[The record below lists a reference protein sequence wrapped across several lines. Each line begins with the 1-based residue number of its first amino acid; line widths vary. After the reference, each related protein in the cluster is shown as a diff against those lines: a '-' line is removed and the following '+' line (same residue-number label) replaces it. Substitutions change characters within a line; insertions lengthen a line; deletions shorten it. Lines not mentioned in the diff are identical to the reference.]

1 MCAAVEAAVKHP
13 AVNGADKRTK
23 GMLTASF
30 EARQLFNDDGR
41 QRGFAPGSA
50 ARAMPGLRE
59 QRKTRQFC
67 DVVFRATDGAEIWA
81 HRFVMSAKYSGC
93 YALFT
98 LAKESMAPEQRKQVG
113 CPPIRAVIKDL
124 EGSMI
129 ELLVDFAYHIQ
140 LHERIG
146 THNIVEVLELS
157 EVLKVRRRKSWTMGF
172 LKLRSLV
179 EALMD
184 ANQGAKVLTR
194 FEITCLKTLKQDL
207 EPENSIETYHLATR
221 RGYDNLAKEA
231 LRYTLRNFDQ
241 VWKNSAQFE
250 ALTPEEMRSILEDNR
265 LNAPSEVEE
274 TFQAIIKWISADAA
288 TRKGIPREVPASRSL
303 AARFTTAYGT
313 SLTRCF
319 REFETVVTHPQ
330 VHGDEDSLKVLNVI
344 HQTLIRRSMEVG
356 KVAGIDLSPRQWLT
370 PRLPKHILFLFGG
383 WTTSGAT
390 NNMITY
396 NCRAQKWRVM
406 GSQCTTPRAHHGA
419 AVIDSSIYFVGGYNG
434 HEYCHSVVCFDVPL
448 ARWSAKAGMTYARA
462 HVSVAVL
469 QASDEL
475 RYLICTTLTGE
486 SWQREVKNAS
496 VQGHIYAMGGRDG
509 ISRTKTVERYD
520 IEMNHWSMVADM
532 NEVRSGASAAAARG
546 RIYIVEFY
554 DPSTNAWTRIATMT
568 IPRSST
574 KVLAYKDALYIIGGY
589 NDNGR
594 LSSMELL
601 DIRRARFSE
610 LPSMPY
616 AKSHFAA
623 AVLDGCIYT
632 IGGWNGRTTLKL
644 VEKYDVA
651 SRTWFTA
658 PEVSADCWESAACVV
673 EDIADPTSWI

>member
-1 MCAAVEAAVKHP
+1 MCAAVEAAVTHP
-13 AVNGADKRTK
+13 AVNGADKDK

-41 QRGFAPGSA
+41 QRGDSRRALLPGPCRDCGNSGRRASSATSFSAPPMA
-50 ARAMPGLRE
+50 
-59 QRKTRQFC
+59 QRFGRIDSSC
-67 DVVFRATDGAEIWA
+67 LP
-81 HRFVMSAKYSGC
+81 SC

-98 LAKESMAPEQRKQVG
+98 IAKKSMAPEQRKQVG

-288 TRKGIPREVPASRSL
+288 TRKEYLAKFLPLVRWVRS
-303 AARFTTAYGT
+303 TVI
-313 SLTRCF
+313 
-319 REFETVVTHPQ
+319 EFETVVTHPQ